1 MEKYQATKAVRSAVN
16 LTNVLAIMFILVG
29 ALTALAG
36 FMLESYVIWGAVIT
50 GAALVGTGLSL
61 VILKGMLVG
70 IESITKASEIYI
82 EKNTET
88 QE

>member
-16 LTNVLAIMFILVG
+16 LTNALAIMFILVG
-29 ALTALAG
+29 VLTALVG
-36 FMLESYVIWGAVIT
+36 FMLESYVIWGTVIA
-50 GAALVGTGLSL
+50 GAGLVGTGLSL
-61 VILKGMLVG
+61 IILKGMLIGV
-70 IESITKASEIYI
+70 ESITKASEIYI